1 MSYPYSDLGC
11 RIAIFEEL
19 ESVSVGRCCEVVF
32 ISDVA
37 NLLISSTTPVPRLN
51 QKPASHSFIGWSFRL
66 LKRCLRVDIP
76 SIASLCLSVSLSVS
90 IFLSSPVSVSLF
102 LSIKIERPCHV

>member
-1 MSYPYSDLGC
+1 MSYPYSDLGR
-11 RIAIFEEL
+11 RIAVFEEL
-19 ESVSVGRCCEVVF
+19 ESVSIRRCCEIVF
-32 ISDVA
+32 IGDVA

-76 SIASLCLSVSLSVS
+76 SIASLWLLLWIAASKWIRKTATLTPLL
-90 IFLSSPVSVSLF
+90 I
-102 LSIKIERPCHV
+102 